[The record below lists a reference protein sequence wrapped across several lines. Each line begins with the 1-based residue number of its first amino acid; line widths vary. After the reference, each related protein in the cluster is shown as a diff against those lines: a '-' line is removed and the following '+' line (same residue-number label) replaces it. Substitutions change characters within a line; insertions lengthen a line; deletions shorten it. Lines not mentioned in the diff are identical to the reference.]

1 MWDTAMRTTCLAL
14 AALTLASSAAA
25 AAERSYGFID
35 IASNGSVR
43 ESLSSSRSGR
53 GVAVSGQSRRDRD
66 AENDRNRWDRR
77 DGTGRADRR
86 LEARG
91 SIIYVGRAIDPADR
105 PYIPSLDDV
114 AYGGS
119 GTYEYDYDRSSGY
132 GGYGDGGSAAAAP
145 RFPSGP
151 KIIDIETER
160 LDRRPVGGNGIEVIS
175 KGGPKIIRIAP
186 GYSRSGRREASAETK
201 SQTPAT
207 GYLQPWSEAWT
218 RYCINTFASFNPELG
233 TYLDT
238 AGRSRFCTA
247 GE

>member
-1 MWDTAMRTTCLAL
+1 MRTTCLAL
-14 AALTLASSAAA
+14 AALTLAGNASA

-35 IASNGSVR
+35 IASNGSIT
-43 ESLSSSRSGR
+43 ESLSSARSGR
-53 GVAVSGQSRRDRD
+53 GVAVSGFSRDDRDRGI
-66 AENDRNRWDRR
+66 DRNRWDRR
-77 DGTGRADRR
+77 ENAARADRR

-91 SIIYVGRAIDPADR
+91 SIVYVGRAIDPADR

-132 GGYGDGGSAAAAP
+132 GGYGYGDGGSIAATP

-160 LDRRPVGGNGIEVIS
+160 LDRRPVGGKGIEVIS
-175 KGGPKIIRIAP
+175 NGGPKIIRIAP
-186 GYSRSGRREASAETK
+186 GYSRAGQREASAETK
-201 SQTPAT
+201 PETSAT

-218 RYCINTFASFNPELG
+218 RYCINALVSFNPELG
-233 TYLDT
+233 TYLDA
-238 AGRSRFCTA
+238 AGRSRFCTV